1 MTGTLIVSSRSTSI
15 KSIVLSARQAKHCMT
30 AAVSLPA
37 QTGARPS
44 DALCVSFEEV
54 PARVASRQAAPP
66 CLVFNSAVRT
76 LEQHWLA
83 PDAGQGRVIN
93 VKVKI
98 NRL

>member
-44 DALCVSFEEV
+44 DALGERGREAPQQTDRPQSESGSSEDRCLDEGGRDAPQQTCGSCGTSS
-54 PARVASRQAAPP
+54 SREPSGT
-66 CLVFNSAVRT
+66 C
-76 LEQHWLA
+76 
-83 PDAGQGRVIN
+83 
-93 VKVKI
+93 
-98 NRL
+98 